1 MTQPYYK
8 VFREVNELGIR
19 LAYNTVPGGYRPL
32 HWHEAIEIL
41 FPLNG
46 DADIT
51 IEGKK
56 YRLLERQLIV
66 INSSKVHS
74 TFSYTKTHMFVCI
87 QISTKL
93 IQKYMA
99 DIDLYQIHCVPEEI
113 TDEQMPHY
121 QKLCQMVEN
130 LTRLYIEDAPA
141 YMLESEGIILQM
153 LAHILRYFSVSAA
166 PRSDSAN
173 MLTMERL
180 REIITYVDEHY
191 KEPITLQEVA
201 DLLGIGKEY
210 FCRFFKKNMGMSFLN
225 YLNEV
230 RVSHI
235 YQDIQNSDAPI
246 AEIIEAN
253 GFSNQKLFNKT
264 FKELYGCTPSA
275 VRKNVI

>member
-1 MTQPYYK
+1 
-8 VFREVNELGIR
+8 
-19 LAYNTVPGGYRPL
+19 
-32 HWHEAIEIL
+32 
-41 FPLNG
+41 
-46 DADIT
+46 
-51 IEGKK
+51 
-56 YRLLERQLIV
+56 
-66 INSSKVHS
+66 
-74 TFSYTKTHMFVCI
+74 
-87 QISTKL
+87 
-93 IQKYMA
+93 MA

-253 GFSNQKLFNKT
+253 GFTNQKLFNKT

-275 VRKNVI
+275 VRKKCNLIFENKGAVGK